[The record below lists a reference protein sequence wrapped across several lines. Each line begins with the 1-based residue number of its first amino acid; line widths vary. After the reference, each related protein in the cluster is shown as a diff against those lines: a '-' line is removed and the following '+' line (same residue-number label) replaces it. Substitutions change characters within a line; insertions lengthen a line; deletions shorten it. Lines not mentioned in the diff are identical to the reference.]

1 MCSEVGIE
9 DERIA
14 SKALNAITENRIHI
28 AVQGIHSTANRDCL
42 FYGECLARL
51 VSENNTVLNA
61 GDFIP
66 SLELLRKTPV
76 LDRHMIKLI
85 LDELEADQR
94 AVLGCNISTDSL
106 RNKSSW
112 NLIYNQLL
120 ARSHLADRLI
130 LEITETHAFGDVFT
144 ANEFLSSARQLG
156 CLIAIDD
163 FGRGQVTPWQLLR
176 MKVDIIKIDGGF
188 VREIKE
194 NISGGNSLNFLI
206 GFAKCVAPIVV
217 VEGVETRTHLI
228 DAMIAGA
235 THTQGYY
242 LSQPTLLN
250 AMVSDFRASFDGT
263 RCK

>member
-1 MCSEVGIE
+1 M
-9 DERIA
+9 
-14 SKALNAITENRIHI
+14 
-28 AVQGIHSTANRDCL
+28 
-42 FYGECLARL
+42 
-51 VSENNTVLNA
+51 
-61 GDFIP
+61 
-66 SLELLRKTPV
+66 
-76 LDRHMIKLI
+76 
-85 LDELEADQR
+85 
-94 AVLGCNISTDSL
+94 
-106 RNKSSW
+106 
-112 NLIYNQLL
+112 
-120 ARSHLADRLI
+120 
-130 LEITETHAFGDVFT
+130 EITETHAFGDVFT

-156 CLIAIDD
+156 CLVAIDD